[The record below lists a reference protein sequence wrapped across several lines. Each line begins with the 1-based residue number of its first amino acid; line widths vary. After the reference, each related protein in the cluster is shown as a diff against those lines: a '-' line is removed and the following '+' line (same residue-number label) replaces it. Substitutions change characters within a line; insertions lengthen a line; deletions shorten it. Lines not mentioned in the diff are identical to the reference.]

1 MRAELTRVVYT
12 IKKFDR
18 ASADNSTDM
27 NQKTRWERRQGKEG
41 ELLQI
46 KKKNK
51 QITYRRGKHTGNLF
65 PNIFSIF
72 SSCSM
77 NVTC

>member
-46 KKKNK
+46 KKKTNRSLTEGENTLEIFF
-51 QITYRRGKHTGNLF
+51 QIYF
-65 PNIFSIF
+65 PYS
-72 SSCSM
+72 
-77 NVTC
+77 VPAP

>member
-1 MRAELTRVVYT
+1 MRAELTRVVYA

-46 KKKNK
+46 KKQK
-51 QITYRRGKHTGNLF
+51 QTDHLQKGKKHWNFF